1 MSTLITLCTQ
11 DTMSAEVDHPT
22 VAYSG
27 DEPVLEAIPS
37 SAQDPAE
44 VAQATSLVTIK
55 WLPWLIFWSI

>member
-1 MSTLITLCTQ
+1 
-11 DTMSAEVDHPT
+11 MSAEVEHPT

-27 DEPVLEAIPS
+27 DEPVPEAIPS